1 MQKVKKT
8 VERTIKEQVTVYVA
22 NDGTEFKTE
31 AECDYYEATLS
42 REAVLKRDDV
52 RVMHIGPPCD
62 GEHFSYDYE
71 YLWVMPLSYEACEA
85 LGKAYESDWCDENS
99 FIVGKWSC
107 IELDFDDMAI
117 GILLDSVMDN
127 IKRQFSLLG
136 YEVEFIERAEGK

>member
-8 VERTIKEQVTVYVA
+8 VERTIKEQVIVYVA

-52 RVMHIGPPCD
+52 LAKYVGPPCD
-62 GEHFSYDYE
+62 GESFSYDSE

-85 LGKAYESDWCDENS
+85 LGNAYKSEWCDED
-99 FIVGKWSC
+99 FFTKGKWTCLEIDYEDIAS
-107 IELDFDDMAI
+107 AI
-117 GILLDSVMDN
+117 KIDSVMKK
-127 IKRQFSLLG
+127 IKNQFSDLG
-136 YEVEFIERAEGK
+136 YDVEFIERVEGK